1 MGILKVLGK
10 VVETIAF
17 SPIPEYVG
25 LIGSI
30 LKVASVVDAGQVMPS
45 TTKIVWEDNI
55 PSVDECKN
63 TTPGDVLKHLHPVY
77 GDISFK
83 KAGEKYKELD
93 FEGKCAVVEACVS
106 SICGAFY
113 VFNGIARLV
122 YATKYFGESASA
134 KAELNFMKGTVKDI
148 SNNVK
153 AVGNGILEAT
163 NGRFTDVNMYQNYKN
178 YMDISSALDDMLNLV
193 NNGIR

>member
-30 LKVASVVDAGQVMPS
+30 LKVASVVDAGRVMPY

-55 PSVDECKN
+55 PSVDEYKN
-63 TTPGDVLKHLHPVY
+63 TTPGDVLKHLYPVY

-83 KAGEKYKELD
+83 KADEKYKELD

-106 SICGAFY
+106 SVCAGFY
-113 VFNGIARLV
+113 ATFSIARLV
-122 YATKYFGESASA
+122 YATKYFGESTSA
-134 KAELNFMKGTVKDI
+134 KAELDFMKGTVEDI

-153 AVGNGILEAT
+153 AVGKGILEAT

-178 YMDISSALDDMLNLV
+178 YMDISGALDDLLDLV

>member
-1 MGILKVLGK
+1 MGILKFLGK

-25 LIGSI
+25 LVGSV
-30 LKVASVVDAGQVMPS
+30 LKVMSISDSCRVMPS
-45 TTKIVWEDNI
+45 TTKIVWENNI
-55 PSVDECKN
+55 PSVDEYKN
-63 TTPGDVLKHLHPVY
+63 TTPQDVLKHIYPLY

-83 KAGEKYKELD
+83 KADEKYKELD
-93 FEGKCAVVEACVS
+93 FNGKCAVVEACVS
-106 SICGAFY
+106 SVCAGFY
-113 VFNGIARLV
+113 ATFSIARLV
-122 YATKYFGESASA
+122 YATKYFGESTSA
-134 KAELNFMKGTVKDI
+134 KAELDFMKGTVEDI
-148 SNNVK
+148 SKNVK

-178 YMDISSALDDMLNLV
+178 YMDISGALDDLLDLV